1 MLKLGMNA
9 MMQYARLQGTCQSF
23 NISKIVQF
31 WEGTLFALPQI
42 IQNIPIE

>member
-9 MMQYARLQGTCQSF
+9 MMQYARLQGTCQSY
-23 NISKIVQF
+23 ISKIVQF
-31 WEGTLFALPQI
+31 WEGALFALPQI